1 MIDQEKSAP
10 GWSNAFTQKE
20 RSTVQRSVSTLLS
33 TLAPERVVR
42 RGEEV
47 PQRNEQHRTPRG
59 CVLQGV
65 GAALSVSWFS
75 DNRVDSLGELHV
87 SVWDGVVSRGGASYR
102 KPAHATLVSNFI
114 MYPSDATA
122 DESTWRDENG
132 RQFDTPGLVAHCH
145 SLLER
150 QIEATARQ

>member
-1 MIDQEKSAP
+1 MIDQDKNAP
-10 GWSNAFTQKE
+10 GWNNAFTQKE

-33 TLAPERVVR
+33 ALAPERVVK
-42 RGEEV
+42 RGEDM
-47 PQRNEQHRTPRG
+47 PQRIEQHRTPRG
-59 CVLQGV
+59 CVLQAV
-65 GAALSVSWFS
+65 RAALSVSWFS

-102 KPAHATLVSNFI
+102 KPAHATLVSNSI

-132 RQFDTPGLVAHCH
+132 RQFDTSSLVAHCH
-145 SLLER
+145 NLLET
-150 QIEATARQ
+150 QIELAGRN

>member
-42 RGEEV
+42 RGDDV
-47 PQRNEQHRTPRG
+47 LQRIEQHRTPRG
-59 CVLQGV
+59 CVLQAAS
-65 GAALSVSWFS
+65 AALSVSWFS

-102 KPAHATLVSNFI
+102 KPAHATLVSNSI

-122 DESTWRDENG
+122 DEATWRDENG
-132 RQFDTPGLVAHCH
+132 RQFDVAGLVAHCH
-145 SLLER
+145 SLLET
-150 QIEATARQ
+150 QIQLAGRN